1 MNRTPSTGIMIDTPE
16 GIDFFRM
23 ASLKGA
29 LKLECVGM
37 QLSRGASAYA
47 TCKRE
52 YGLKGSKAK
61 VLEQMEALVE
71 KALGK

>member
-1 MNRTPSTGIMIDTPE
+1 MNGGIMLNTPE
-16 GIDFFRM
+16 QIAFARM

-29 LKLECVGM
+29 LKLEVRTGM
-37 QLSRGASAYA
+37 KYSNRINVYA

-61 VLEQMEALVE
+61 VLEQMEALIE
-71 KALGK
+71 KALA